1 MAALEDLR
9 GRLKTQIAHLPA
21 PAHKAAEAALTKR
34 RVWRPADPVPFD
46 RPATRRAMRAIAGR
60 LTAALAATRSEV
72 AAGLHGLGK
81 LAKAGPDAEDADA
94 LRRSLKLKGSNALT
108 VVLVTLD
115 GERLALV
122 VEPL

>member
-1 MAALEDLR
+1 MVGPSYLMRDEAQTDEGLEKIWQLDLLPLLDEHYY
-9 GRLKTQIAHLPA
+9 GRL
-21 PAHKAAEAALTKR
+21 
-34 RVWRPADPVPFD
+34 
-46 RPATRRAMRAIAGR
+46 
-60 LTAALAATRSEV
+60 TRSEV
-72 AAGLHGLGK
+72 RERFGL
-81 LAKAGPDAEDADA
+81 EA

>member
-1 MAALEDLR
+1 MPLNEKTLR
-9 GRLKTQIAHLPA
+9 AYLR
-21 PAHKAAEAALTKR
+21 E
-34 RVWRPADPVPFD
+34 
-46 RPATRRAMRAIAGR
+46 RAVGR
-60 LTAALAATRSEV
+60 LTIKKRDV
-72 AAGLHGLGK
+72 
-81 LAKAGPDAEDADA
+81 DVDADA